1 MSTAGIVFSNIH
13 DRNVSQLTTERTMAS
28 VPIGGRYRLID
39 FILSNMVN
47 AGITKVGIICKT
59 NYQSLARH
67 IGTGKDWD
75 LARKEKGIVILSPY
89 SDKEAGPLYSNR
101 LEALQSARVYINSC
115 DEDYFIMSDS
125 DVVANLPYDKII
137 EQHEASGADITGVYK
152 TIEVKKP
159 IHRTST
165 LFDVSEDGR
174 ITGLTSHTEIEGT
187 VNFGMNVWVMNREL
201 VKNII
206 QDSITYGKKS
216 LSREVL
222 APMVAEGKIKIMAY
236 EHKGYIGIIDSLDN
250 YFVTNMDLLRDEV
263 RQELFH
269 TENYPIITKVKD
281 SAPTRY
287 GSEASVVNS
296 IISDGCLIEGT
307 VENSILFRGVHVAK
321 DAVVKNSIIMQDCIL
336 EARSNV
342 NYLITDKRVVVGTGK
357 SLSGCEGHPFYI
369 EKGSIL

>member
-1 MSTAGIVFSNIH
+1 
-13 DRNVSQLTTERTMAS
+13 
-28 VPIGGRYRLID
+28 
-39 FILSNMVN
+39 
-47 AGITKVGIICKT
+47 
-59 NYQSLARH
+59 
-67 IGTGKDWD
+67 
-75 LARKEKGIVILSPY
+75 
-89 SDKEAGPLYSNR
+89 
-101 LEALQSARVYINSC
+101 
-115 DEDYFIMSDS
+115 MSDS
-125 DVVANLPYDKII
+125 DVGANLPYDKII

-159 IHRTST
+159 IRRTST

-236 EHKGYIGIIDSLDN
+236 EHKGYIGIIDSLDS